1 MDVFLDS
8 NIFLRAILKDDEK
21 KAEHCL
27 KLFEKVDEGEITAAT
42 SMLVLNE
49 ILWVLEGYKVGRK
62 EIAERLGAIAASN
75 IKLLAAEDDNIALE
89 SLTYYKD
96 LGVDFIDALNACVAR
111 KNKIQTIVTY
121 DSHFEKL
128 NFIKAAMPETI

>member
-27 KLFEKVDEGEITAAT
+27 KLFEKVDNSEITAAT

-128 NFIKAAMPETI
+128 NFIKAAMPETL

>member
-1 MDVFLDS
+1 MDNS
-8 NIFLRAILKDDEK
+8 
-21 KAEHCL
+21 
-27 KLFEKVDEGEITAAT
+27 EITAAT

-75 IKLLAAEDDNIALE
+75 IKLLAADDDNIALE

>member
-75 IKLLAAEDDNIALE
+75 IKLLAADDDNIALE

-121 DSHFEKL
+121 DAHFEKL
-128 NFIKAAMPETI
+128 NFIKAAMPETL

>member
-27 KLFEKVDEGEITAAT
+27 KLFEKVDNSEITAAT